1 MSDSCF
7 EEVVRKETVPKSTV
21 LRVANLGWTETLP
34 DRIQIKDLSSGTVTV
49 FPYQI
54 IDNVGTAVGDIVIE
68 LLARLDIEVVSRC
81 FEQNKRGMAVA
92 EMLVINDRRDLSI
105 HEIKEAF

>member
-34 DRIQIKDLSSGTVTV
+34 ERIQVKDIDSGATVA
-49 FPYQI
+49 FPYQT
-54 IDNVGTAVGDIVIE
+54 IDGVKITVGDIVIE
-68 LLARLDIEVVSRC
+68 LLARLDIKVVSRC
-81 FEQNKRGMAVA
+81 LDHNRRGVAVA
-92 EMLVINDRRDLSI
+92 EMLVINDRRDLNI
-105 HEIKEAF
+105 YEIKEAF